1 MRSPADHEAAITGAE
16 EPSRARFRRMDQG
29 TREDWQ
35 IIGHESRLLVAT
47 LVDRVLDH
55 LRLLHGVSHGLPIDR
70 LTHSL
75 QTATRALSDGRDEEY
90 VVCALLHD
98 IGEVLGPFDHGAV
111 SASILVRFVSP
122 KNLWMLRDHGHF
134 QGDEYGAV
142 VGVGQASA
150 EPMSF
155 RRRRRA
161 KAFAAKYDIPS
172 FDPDY
177 PTMTLEAFEPMLRR
191 VMRPKRPPFPKRA
204 LRRARGLLGLPT

>member
-1 MRSPADHEAAITGAE
+1 MTTSADEG
-16 EPSRARFRRMDQG
+16 PRARFTRMDEG

-35 IIGHESRLLVAT
+35 IIGHESRRLVAT
-47 LVDRVLDH
+47 LVERVMDH
-55 LRLLHGVSHGLPIDR
+55 LRLMEGVSYGLPVDR

-75 QTATRALSDGRDEEY
+75 QAATRALRDGRDEEY

-111 SASILVRFVSP
+111 SASILLRFVSS
-122 KNLWMLRDHGHF
+122 KNLWMLRDHERF
-134 QGDEYGAV
+134 QGENYGAA

-177 PTMTLEAFEPMLRR
+177 PTMPLEAFEPMLRR
-191 VMRPKRPPFPKRA
+191 VMQPKRAPFPKRVS
-204 LRRARGLLGLPT
+204 RRARGLLGLHT

>member
-1 MRSPADHEAAITGAE
+1 MNATK
-16 EPSRARFRRMDQG
+16 EPSRARFRRMDEG

-35 IIGHESRLLVAT
+35 IIGNESRLLVAT

-55 LRLLHGVSHGLPIDR
+55 LRLLQGVSHGLPVDR
-70 LTHSL
+70 LTHCL
-75 QTATRALSDGRDEEY
+75 QAATRAQEDGRDEEY
-90 VVCALLHD
+90 VACALLHD

-122 KNLWMLRDHGHF
+122 KNLWMLRDHGRF
-134 QGDEYGAV
+134 QGDEYGAA
-142 VGVGQASA
+142 VGVSQTSA

-191 VMRPKRPPFPKRA
+191 VMQPKRAPFPKRA
-204 LRRARGLLGLPT
+204 LRRARGLIGLPT